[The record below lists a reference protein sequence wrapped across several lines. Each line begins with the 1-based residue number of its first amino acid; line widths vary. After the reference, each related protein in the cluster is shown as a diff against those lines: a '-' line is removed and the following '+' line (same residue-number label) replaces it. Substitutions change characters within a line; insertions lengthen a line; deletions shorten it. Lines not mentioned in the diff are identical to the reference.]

1 MRVGLSSDAAPG
13 ATIAELLDTCERRGL
28 GVLELRVGGVDTA
41 ALHDVLR
48 AGAHNESIAG
58 LFADDASYSAGLVSA
73 ASASNVTVVLDSGA
87 SYASRMVEAR
97 RAAPRGCTVLP
108 LMSGPAVRWLDA
120 AVLARVPF
128 AWQIDETC
136 TDPAGDAAQILHHA
150 SLLAYV
156 RLVGGG
162 PEGVMQEGRGIGA
175 VMKQLTLA
183 GYAGPLILTPSSP
196 RYRVAWAT
204 WLGRRGGW
212 GCGSKAE
219 RSTSLKLATRT
230 GESPT

>member
-13 ATIAELLDTCERRGL
+13 ATIVELLDTCERRGL
-28 GVLELRVGGVDTA
+28 GALEVRVGGVHTSE
-41 ALHDVLR
+41 LHELLR
-48 AGAHNESIAG
+48 AGTHRDRIGG
-58 LFADDASYSAGLVSA
+58 LLADDASYSAGLVSA
-73 ASASNVTVVLDSGA
+73 ASASNLPVVLDSGA
-87 SYASRMVEAR
+87 SYAARMVEAR
-97 RAAPRGCTVLP
+97 RAAPRRCTVLP

-120 AVLARVPF
+120 AVLADVPF
-128 AWQIDETC
+128 SWQIDESC
-136 TDPAGDAAQILHHA
+136 ADPAGDAAQILRHA
-150 SLLAYV
+150 TLLAYV

-162 PEGVMQEGRGIGA
+162 PEAVMHEGRGIGG
-175 VMKQLTLA
+175 VMKQLALA

-219 RSTSLKLATRT
+219 RSAPLKLATFSQEGAT
-230 GESPT
+230 